1 MKAKIFIIVIAVALA
16 ACGKSKNESD
26 EAKAH
31 DEHAGAK
38 LLEVS
43 AEAREKSEITIETA
57 GPATLKKTVKL
68 NGKIIPNE
76 ERIAHVSPRF
86 PGIVKEVRKRLGD
99 RVEKGEALAVVESN
113 DSLRPYEVKSEIAG
127 TVIEKK
133 ITLGEFADTSSAIF
147 VVADLSEVWVDLS
160 VYRSDAE
167 LLKQGQRVLI
177 STKEKSPPLETTI
190 AYLSPYGAETTQTT
204 LARCVLP
211 NPNGEL
217 KPGLFVIG
225 QVVLE
230 EKEVPV
236 AVKTDALQ
244 MVDEKPVVF
253 VAVPKGFEMRE
264 VETGERD
271 EENTE
276 IRHGVKASEKYA
288 AENSFALK
296 SHLANSE
303 NEEE

>member
-1 MKAKIFIIVIAVALA
+1 MKSTIFIIVIAVALA
-16 ACGKSKNESD
+16 GCGKSTEEKD

-31 DEHAGAK
+31 DEHGASK
-38 LLEVS
+38 LVEVS
-43 AEAREKSEITIETA
+43 AEAREKAEITIETA

-99 RVEKGEALAVVESN
+99 HVQKGEALAVVESN

-160 VYRSDAE
+160 VYQSDGD
-167 LLKQGQRVLI
+167 LLKEAQRVLVW
-177 STKEKSPPLETTI
+177 TNEKSAPLETTI
-190 AYLSPYGAETTQTT
+190 AYLSPYGTETTQTT

-217 KPGLFVIG
+217 KPGLFVTA

-236 AVKTDALQ
+236 AVKTGALQ
-244 MVDEKPVVF
+244 MVDEKSVVF

-264 VETGERD
+264 VEIGERD
-271 EENTE
+271 EENAE
-276 IRHGVKASEKYA
+276 IRQGVKASEKYA

-296 SHLANSE
+296 SQLGNSE